1 MKKVLI
7 LSLMLLSLSVVSI
20 AQAKKLSDA
29 PASFRTFFSTFRKA
43 LDRSDKAGVANMTR
57 FPFTWGLDAGDEGKY
72 TRTQFIRNFRRLFT
86 DDPREVIAERNPSFG
101 RDEDGT
107 YYISTQ
113 DAAHL
118 GFVKSGKTYKFV
130 SYIVEP

>member
-7 LSLMLLSLSVVSI
+7 LSLMLLSLSVVAA
-20 AQAKKLSDA
+20 AQEKKLSDA

-43 LDRSDKAGVANMTR
+43 LDRNDKVAVANMTR
-57 FPFTWGLDAGDEGKY
+57 FPFQWGLDAGDEGKY

-86 DDPREVIAERNPSFG
+86 ADARDVLAERNPGFG
-101 RDEDGT
+101 RDDDGT

-118 GFVKSGKTYKFV
+118 GFVRSGKTYKFV